1 MELTAAS
8 IDGSKS
14 SATSALHGYLA
25 WCKKHRMR
33 ISPCQLQLALT
44 DTGSKVFI
52 KRRAKLHILRLFLV
66 TEQTFS
72 RLVEALGD
80 MFESVR
86 STVFRSTKFF
96 FNRDEVA
103 KKQGNGSEIDQPSK
117 KARALR
123 LTNTDPA
130 KTPAKR

>member
-1 MELTAAS
+1 MELIAAS

-33 ISPCQLQLALT
+33 ISPRQLQLALT
-44 DTGSKVFI
+44 DTSSKVFI
-52 KRRAKLHILRLFLV
+52 KRGAKLHVLWLFLV

-72 RLVEALGD
+72 CLVEALGD

-86 STVFRSTKFF
+86 STVFGSTKFF
-96 FNRDEVA
+96 FNRDEVE
-103 KKQGNGSEIDQPSK
+103 KQGNGSEIDQPSK

-130 KTPAKR
+130 KTPVKR

>member
-1 MELTAAS
+1 
-8 IDGSKS
+8 
-14 SATSALHGYLA
+14 
-25 WCKKHRMR
+25 MR
-33 ISPCQLQLALT
+33 ISPRQLQLALT

-52 KRRAKLHILRLFLV
+52 ERRAKLHILRLFLV

-86 STVFRSTKFF
+86 STVFGSTKFF
-96 FNRDEVA
+96 FDKNELA
-103 KKQGNGSEIDQPSK
+103 KTGNGSEIDQPSK